1 MVWTPMLN
9 QDKLK
14 SILTYDPDTGIF
26 TRDSIPIGL
35 GVKVA
40 RCIRIQICGEKYAAH
55 RLAWLYMTGAWPTD
69 MIDHINGNARDNRW
83 CNLREATAQENLRNQ
98 GLRPCNKLGLK
109 GVSLHKHG
117 KYRAAIKVNKKQ
129 ISLGYYKCP
138 AAAHFA
144 YVVAARRTLR

>member
-26 TRDSIPIGL
+26 T
-35 GVKVA
+35 
-40 RCIRIQICGEKYAAH
+40 
-55 RLAWLYMTGAWPTD
+55 
-69 MIDHINGNARDNRW
+69 RDNRW